1 MQQKFRIGITRDAL
15 RASGEP
21 IFDRL
26 ALGVLDSA
34 PEVSWEFI
42 PESVTE
48 LSAEH
53 GARYDALCVMAPKVT
68 AATLS
73 HPECRV
79 KIVARHGVGFD
90 NVDLDA
96 CSAKGVLVTITPN
109 AVRRPVATSVIAY
122 MLALAHKIP
131 TKDRLTRS
139 GRWGERLEH
148 MGVGLIG
155 KTLGVIGA
163 GNIGQEV
170 FRMAMPF
177 DLRFIA
183 AEPQP
188 DRAELDRLGVS
199 LVDLDTLLR
208 EADFISVNC
217 PLNEKTRH
225 LIGAREF
232 GLMKPSAFFINT
244 ARGPVVDEPA
254 LIETLR
260 NSRIAGAGIDV
271 FEQEPAAAE
280 NPLFALDNV
289 IVMPHAICWTDECF
303 RMLAEDAFRS
313 VLARLRGK
321 RPQHIVNR
329 KALDHP
335 SLAGLTD

>member
-1 MQQKFRIGITRDAL
+1 MT
-15 RASGEP
+15 
-21 IFDRL
+21 
-26 ALGVLDSA
+26 
-34 PEVSWEFI
+34 EVATGW
-42 PESVTE
+42 
-48 LSAEH
+48 
-53 GARYDALCVMAPKVT
+53 RT
-68 AATLS
+68 A
-73 HPECRV
+73 
-79 KIVARHGVGFD
+79 FW
-90 NVDLDA
+90 
-96 CSAKGVLVTITPN
+96 VLVTITPN